1 MKQLTCEMCGSTDL
15 IKQDGVFVCQTCG
28 CKYSI
33 EEARKMMVEGTVEVT
48 GTVKVDNTAAI
59 ENYLKMA
66 RNALEASNHEEAENY
81 ANKIIELDPQNSPA
95 WEIKGEAAGWQSKAN
110 NNRMGEAVT
119 AWLNAVN
126 FAAEDDLDD
135 LRERIANG
143 YTNLFMAMLQL
154 RTGNFGRVQSAENLK
169 STMNDLKNGID
180 MMNTL
185 MAKGGISFN
194 RGPIYTQI
202 ARKLNDGACDGYKD
216 AKKDF
221 GPEHH
226 NMSKWQWE
234 NFTGSCDNCIKML
247 EKAVEYCRDN
257 KLGQTICD
265 NLVTIAVDARDSCS
279 WKFNVNSWNAD
290 NYDRDYSFTQTAK
303 DSRTKSINGYKDKK
317 AFFNKDQ
324 VAAVLDE
331 IQGGRKTEEIER
343 AKKVYWEEHA
353 SEKAQLETE
362 KASLTAAVS
371 EKEATLNSLQISSE
385 VKATAKR
392 IEDLSKEKASLGLFK
407 GKEKKAIQEQIDAL
421 EQTKK
426 QQLAQEDAEKKPLQ
440 DEISRSKARITEINS
455 EFDKNRGQLSASS
468 DDYLIPGAIEDGKF
482 SISTQQ
488 LADHLSKVLPSTFE
502 YKGIE
507 ESTSGYPDF
516 GHQME
521 IKFVIAGAEEKKNS
535 IGVQLYCTAD
545 DKDSVI
551 RNIIMES
558 VTASSAGDESRRNWA
573 VFGSYVF
580 MALFKGMGQSDAEK
594 NALNVRYTGTRTLWV
609 QDSIRY
615 EYAGCTLDLL
625 GLISLNK
632 DALILRPS
640 LGK

>member
-15 IKQDGVFVCQTCG
+15 VKQDGVFVCQTCG

-95 WEIKGEAAGWQSKAN
+95 WEIKGEAAGWQSKSN
-110 NNRMGEAVT
+110 NNRMGESMT
-119 AWLNAVN
+119 AWLNAIN
-126 FAAEDDLDD
+126 FASDDDLDD

-143 YTNLFMAMLQL
+143 YVNLFMAMLQL
-154 RTGNFGRVQSAENLK
+154 RTGNFGRIQSAENLK
-169 STMNDLKNGID
+169 STMTDLKNGIE

-185 MAKGGISFN
+185 MAKGGVSFN
-194 RGPIYTQI
+194 RGPIYTQV

-234 NFTGSCDNCIKML
+234 NFTGSCDNCVKML
-247 EKAVEYCRDN
+247 EKAVEYCRDS

-265 NLVTIAVDARDSCS
+265 NLVTIAEDARDSCS

-290 NYDRDYSFTQTAK
+290 NYDREYSFTQEAK
-303 DSRTKSINGYKDKK
+303 NSRTKSITGYKEKK
-317 AFFNKDQ
+317 SFFTKDQ
-324 VAAVLDE
+324 VAAVLNE
-331 IQGGRKTEEIER
+331 IQGGRKAEEIDR
-343 AKKVYWEEHA
+343 ARKVYWDEHA
-353 SEKAQLETE
+353 AEKTQLEAE
-362 KASLTAAVS
+362 RSSLTATIS
-371 EKEATLNSLQISSE
+371 EKEEMLKSLPISAE
-385 VKATAKR
+385 VSASTKK
-392 IEDLSKEKASLGLFK
+392 IEELSRQKSSLGMFK
-407 GKEKKAIQEQIDAL
+407 GKEKKALQDQIDAL

-426 QQLAQEDAEKKPLQ
+426 QQLSQEEAEKKPIQ
-440 DEISRSKARITEINS
+440 DAITQSKSRISEINT
-455 EFDKNRGQLSASS
+455 ELTKERGQLSASS
-468 DDYLIPGAIEDGKF
+468 DDNLIPDAIVDGKF
-482 SISTQQ
+482 AITPQQ
-488 LADHLSKVLPSTFE
+488 LADHLAKVLPATFE
-502 YKGIE
+502 YKGVQDG
-507 ESTSGYPDF
+507 TSGYGDF
-516 GHQME
+516 GHQVE
-521 IKFVIAGAEEKKNS
+521 IKFVIAGADEKKNA

-545 DKDSVI
+545 DKDSPI

-573 VFGSYVF
+573 ILGSYIF
-580 MALFKGMGQSDAEK
+580 MSLFKGMGQSDAEK
-594 NALNVRYTGTRTLWV
+594 NVLNIRYTGNRTLWT
-609 QDSIRY
+609 QDDLRY
-615 EYAGCTLDLL
+615 EYAGSTLDLL
-625 GLISLNK
+625 GLLSLNK
-632 DALILRPS
+632 DALVLRPS